1 MIKCISSS
9 YGYNNSENQVT
20 MKEGNKK
27 QISIKIYLFW
37 TGQQHVCVH
46 VCNPSL

>member
-1 MIKCISSS
+1 MVIPIVKIKSD
-9 YGYNNSENQVT
+9 
-20 MKEGNKK
+20 KEGNKK